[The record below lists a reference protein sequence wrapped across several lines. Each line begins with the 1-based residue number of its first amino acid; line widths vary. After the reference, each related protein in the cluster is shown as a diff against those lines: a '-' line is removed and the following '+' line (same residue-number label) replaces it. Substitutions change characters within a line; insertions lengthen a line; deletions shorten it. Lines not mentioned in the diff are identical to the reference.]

1 MKIDAANRTPLL
13 VALVLSTVVIQLLV
27 AIVLKQLALGH
38 STGATPWLLA
48 GLLVAVGLNGLRF
61 LIWGF
66 THKHYPLSHSYPL
79 TSLFFP
85 CVLGLSLWY
94 GDTVSPSQVAA
105 VALIMA
111 GVALM
116 NWSSPH
122 GEA

>member
-1 MKIDAANRTPLL
+1 MKINDGNRKPAL

-27 AIVLKQLALGH
+27 AIVLKQLALTH
-38 STGATPWLLA
+38 STGVSLWLLV
-48 GLLVAVGLNGLRF
+48 GLLAAIGLNGLRF

-85 CVLGLSLWY
+85 CVLGLSVWY
-94 GDTVSPSQVAA
+94 GDTVLASQVVA

-116 NWSSPH
+116 NWSPPH
-122 GEA
+122 GDA